1 MKNMTKKRKP
11 VNTIIFD
18 FDGTIINT
26 NKLIEEGLN
35 YLSLKY
41 RRSYLTQKELSDLTG
56 KTLEDQMA
64 FIRKD
69 KAELMVEQFRI
80 WYNHNHDAKTSA
92 FPGMVDL
99 LKHLKMLGY
108 RLSVVS
114 NNSRASIEQG
124 LRHLGL
130 MDIFEVIIT
139 RNDVKEVKPSPE
151 GLIKVMSHFDVSSE
165 RCVYIG
171 DTAGDMLAAKAA
183 QIQSIMVG
191 WTHLSQSQ
199 VFAIEPDWVLKVP
212 NHLFMILD
220 GYMLDENLV
229 AG

>member
-1 MKNMTKKRKP
+1 M
-11 VNTIIFD
+11 
-18 FDGTIINT
+18 
-26 NKLIEEGLN
+26 
-35 YLSLKY
+35 
-41 RRSYLTQKELSDLTG
+41 
-56 KTLEDQMA
+56 
-64 FIRKD
+64 
-69 KAELMVEQFRI
+69 
-80 WYNHNHDAKTSA
+80 
-92 FPGMVDL
+92 
-99 LKHLKMLGY
+99 
-108 RLSVVS
+108 
-114 NNSRASIEQG
+114 
-124 LRHLGL
+124 
-130 MDIFEVIIT
+130 IIT

-151 GLIKVMSHFDVSSE
+151 GLIKVMAQLDVSPE

-220 GYMLDENLV
+220 EYLLEENLV